1 MRLAATRKMSNANRR
16 RDRAVCRSSES
27 TPVAAEPKVPIG
39 MEVVLLWLDDLD
51 DVLFSAALVW
61 ERLRRIV
68 LQIGLAAAFALAA
81 SELSAIATHWW
92 AAFTAVAGASVGTWL
107 LGATLRALYYRRAE
121 GALTAA

>member
-1 MRLAATRKMSNANRR
+1 
-16 RDRAVCRSSES
+16 
-27 TPVAAEPKVPIG
+27 

-51 DVLFSAALVW
+51 DVLFSLALVW

-92 AAFTAVAGASVGTWL
+92 PAYPAIAAASVGAWA
-107 LGATLRALYYRRAE
+107 LGATLRAVYYRRAD
-121 GALTAA
+121 GAPAAA